1 MDHQAH
7 TISAHPDIPIT
18 VGTELLLEL
27 VDLKLKIRGELAG
40 GEHRRY
46 LIVKL
51 PDEDLGF
58 SVDSLK
64 GSKMILRYLFKG
76 SIYGFKS
83 EVVTTLASP
92 SKLAFVAYPE
102 KVEEFKVR
110 NTPRYE
116 CILPGSVELGDE
128 TVEIVVIDIST
139 KGCRAIIN
147 TGELR
152 DRDKSLGALDIG
164 KGLVVT
170 VQLPGAEEKLRFQ
183 GEVKNLSR
191 DSERAVVGLLFK
203 EADNKSEG
211 KLSSFLTLI
220 SAVKP
225 RE

>member
-1 MDHQAH
+1 M
-7 TISAHPDIPIT
+7 
-18 VGTELLLEL
+18 
-27 VDLKLKIRGELAG
+27 
-40 GEHRRY
+40 
-46 LIVKL
+46 
-51 PDEDLGF
+51 
-58 SVDSLK
+58 
-64 GSKMILRYLFKG
+64 
-76 SIYGFKS
+76 
-83 EVVTTLASP
+83 
-92 SKLAFVAYPE
+92 
-102 KVEEFKVR
+102 R

-139 KGCRAIIN
+139 KGCRAIIS